1 MTGRTDTDPSKRVS
15 AISLLLSSKWKH
27 YFKSFE
33 FRIACNCTR
42 PRFLLAELNHVES
55 NAVVLIGKGIGG
67 YLATMMMALM
77 ANEEEPIFRCGIVI
91 SPTTDWLR
99 YGRKQAIV
107 FPTLKLPFMWFI
119 LLRGQYSWKVLGRC
133 SWSAILCS
141 VKDRQTHSN
150 DKKWYDIVDGF
161 IPIQPGSTFSISK
174 VQFPV
179 DKCGHPVWL
188 QSKLSF

>member
-1 MTGRTDTDPSKRVS
+1 MLITLAIGS
-15 AISLLLSSKWKH
+15 ASGLAGCIITILSDDLPQ
-27 YFKSFE
+27 
-33 FRIACNCTR
+33 I
-42 PRFLLAELNHVES
+42 PRWIIT
-55 NAVVLIGKGIGG
+55 AVVCAASFLFHQ
-67 YLATMMMALM
+67 
-77 ANEEEPIFRCGIVI
+77 EEPIFRCGIVI

-161 IPIQPGSTFSISK
+161 IPIQPGSTFSISE